1 MILHFC
7 YSNEIISSRQGP
19 PCDQGQFRERER
31 ESFLPCHRR
40 RALFT
45 LLVQENTHSH
55 AFPPPSFPYFYYFNA
70 SQDEDPIARAV
81 LAWQVAGGE
90 EPAAVA
96 QSSRPV
102 AASSAAPVAALTSTS
117 TSTAVEAETS
127 TAAAAPGASTPPRR
141 ATKPRAAD
149 DAAAGRAVGSKRGR
163 GHAPARR
170 PLKAPK
176 GAPTLSPAS
185 TSKIA
190 SSSLP
195 RAVSGGS
202 ELTRGDS
209 KVALALA
216 MGAVAKGIGSS
227 G

>member
-31 ESFLPCHRR
+31 ESFRPCHRR